1 MKNLKNRNNTG
12 VSILEVCIS
21 LFIISIVIIGIF
33 AGIQQ
38 ASRCSGLLK
47 DRIKANQ
54 IAQAKIEE
62 LKGMSYSSVSA
73 SGPDANLLLQGT
85 TMVTVTEN
93 SEGKIVKV
101 IVDWE
106 KEGNGP
112 NEELVTLIKSP

>member
-47 DRIKANQ
+47 DRITANQ